1 MSANGVIGATN
12 WMNPNGPKGKS
23 TDPQWLNVVAPPGME
38 GLLAKEMFSTTAG
51 PFCYVYQ

>member
-1 MSANGVIGATN
+1 MSANRVTGATN